1 MIRKISLFIFVGIF
15 LSACTCSGGRN
26 KSNNPFET
34 PDSLSG
40 EVEIPTEVF
49 DEIIHLANPVD
60 MAALVKKL
68 NAKYSNKYLS
78 PTDNVSDYATD
89 FDMALNLGIYG
100 ADLGYLNMYN
110 KTNSVIDYITAIK
123 TLADGIKVGQ
133 FFDFKS
139 LKRLAQNN
147 ENLDSL
153 MYISVH
159 SFNQMDSYLR
169 ENKRSNLSSLIIT
182 GVWLEGLYLATQV
195 VKENPHPELA
205 ERIGEQKII
214 MDNLMLV
221 LEHYKNDKQF
231 AKLIS
236 ELNVLKEEFDQIT
249 ITIQKGEPTMEM
261 IDGVPTIIQNDVSH
275 VDISDQRLTNIINKT
290 ETIRNKLISI

>member
-1 MIRKISLFIFVGIF
+1 MIRKIALFIIIGIYV
-15 LSACTCSGGRN
+15 SGCTCSGDRG
-26 KSNNPFET
+26 KKDQFGT
-34 PDSLSG
+34 PDDVSG
-40 EVEIPTEVF
+40 EVTIPTEVF

-78 PTDNVSDYATD
+78 PTDQVADFATD

-110 KTNSVIDYITAIK
+110 KTNAVIDYITAIK

-169 ENKRSNLSSLIIT
+169 ENKRSNLSALIIT

-221 LEHYKNDKQF
+221 LEHYKNDNQF
-231 AKLIS
+231 SKLIS
-236 ELNVLKEEFDQIT
+236 ELNVLHSEFKEIT
-249 ITIQKGEPTMEM
+249 ITIKKGEPTME
-261 IDGVPTIIQNDVSH
+261 IVDGVPTIIQNDVST
-275 VDISDQRLTNIINKT
+275 VEISDQKLKNIINKT
-290 ETIRNKLISI
+290 ETIRNKIISI

>member
-1 MIRKISLFIFVGIF
+1 MIRNISLLFVLGIL
-15 LSACTCSGGRN
+15 LSSCTCDGDRKKDAFNAPDNVGG
-26 KSNNPFET
+26 T
-34 PDSLSG
+34 
-40 EVEIPTEVF
+40 VEIPSEVF
-49 DEIIHLANPVD
+49 DEIIHLASPVD

-68 NAKYSNKYLS
+68 DAKYSNKYLA
-78 PTDNVSDYATD
+78 PTDNVADYATD
-89 FDMALNLGIYG
+89 FDMAINLGIYG

-110 KTNSVIDYITAIK
+110 KTNAVIDYITAIK

-133 FFDFKS
+133 FFDFKT

-153 MYISVH
+153 MYLSVH

-169 ENKRSNLSSLIIT
+169 ENKRSNLSALIIT
-182 GVWLEGLYLATQV
+182 GVWLEGLYLVTQV
-195 VKENPHPELA
+195 ANDSPHPELA

-214 MDNLMLV
+214 IDNLMLV

-231 AKLIS
+231 SKLIS
-236 ELNVLKEEFDQIT
+236 DLNVLHEEFKEIT

-261 IDGVPTIIQNDVSH
+261 VDGVPTIIQNDVST
-275 VDISDQRLTNIINKT
+275 VDISDQRLASIIKKT